1 MYLVSG
7 RDTSAQMQQRNIFAV
22 RLLAFVAPGQTM
34 GVKSDLS
41 MNFGRRE
48 SLKVV

>member
-1 MYLVSG
+1 MYPVSG
-7 RDTSAQMQQRNIFAV
+7 GDTSAQMQQLNIFAV
-22 RLLAFVAPGQTM
+22 RFAGFCRARQTM

-48 SLKVV
+48 SIKGV